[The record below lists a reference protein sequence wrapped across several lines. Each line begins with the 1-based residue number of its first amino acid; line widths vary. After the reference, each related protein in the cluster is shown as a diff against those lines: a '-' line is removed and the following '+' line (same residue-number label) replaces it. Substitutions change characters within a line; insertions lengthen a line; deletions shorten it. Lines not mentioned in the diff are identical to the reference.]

1 MKDRVV
7 TISPMRFELT
17 FHGRV
22 QGVGFR
28 AVAHE
33 LANEHGVTGWIRNE
47 ADGTVHLVA
56 EGERGTVEA
65 YLEALRGR
73 MGQNIQQEKLE
84 TSDETRGYAGFEIR

>member
-1 MKDRVV
+1 MSNCPG
-7 TISPMRFELT
+7 TIPTMRFELS

-28 AVAHE
+28 AVSHQ

-47 ADGTVHLVA
+47 ADGTVSLIA
-56 EGERGTVEA
+56 EGPRDTVEA
-65 YLEALRGR
+65 YLDALRTR
-73 MGQNIQQEKLE
+73 MGENIISEKLT